1 MPMMKTLI
9 LPLLTLIL
17 TAACAG
23 QAPAPTPTPDIQA
36 TVQAAITAAMPTSA
50 PTAAAP
56 QHAHTPATVP
66 HPAPSPAVPTPA
78 PTPTLALAPTI
89 APTPPPSESM
99 KEMITQARPAV
110 VRIDNGAGTGT
121 GVIYDAQQQTAYII
135 TNHHVTA
142 DAPRLTV
149 TVNDAQTY
157 TAKVLGADTQR
168 DLALIAIC
176 CGDFHTLPFGDASQL
191 QTGDEIIAIGYALAL
206 DGPATITRGI
216 ISAIRYAPEYQS
228 DVIQTDAAINPGNSG
243 GPMLSMD
250 GEILGINTYIL
261 EQSGSGRPLEGLNF
275 AISGTTVQQTIPALR
290 RGQSRPTPAPTPT
303 PAAGAEYTAFGPI
316 SGELWHNP
324 ANGHIET
331 EYAQVNMAD
340 LLISATFI
348 NPYSAS
354 DNPWDYGFILR
365 RSGAGPDSQLIE
377 IIVTGQGRWTA
388 ASRRG
393 QPGEAREIARGTLGY
408 FDTAADG
415 QNTLWFA
422 ALGQRGIL
430 FVNGEYIASLDLSEV
445 ANPGDLAVITGAY
458 QGNEIDGAV
467 TRFKDFQA
475 IQLTH
480 IHGPHHGELK
490 HQPGFIT
497 QRPSG
502 ARSRDL
508 AAEADFAPP
517 PGDDWDYGFVIR
529 SPQSERMEVIGIT
542 GGRQWFHQTRK
553 PNAADYTLI
562 ASGII
567 PPENFRPDNNLLL
580 IAFNQNGLFFING
593 ILTARLDLSHNLNH
607 GEINI
612 MSGFFNTHPG
622 EPQYRN
628 FTVWTP

>member
-1 MPMMKTLI
+1 M
-9 LPLLTLIL
+9 
-17 TAACAG
+17 
-23 QAPAPTPTPDIQA
+23 
-36 TVQAAITAAMPTSA
+36 VS
-50 PTAAAP
+50 
-56 QHAHTPATVP
+56 
-66 HPAPSPAVPTPA
+66 
-78 PTPTLALAPTI
+78 
-89 APTPPPSESM
+89 
-99 KEMITQARPAV
+99 QARPAV
-110 VRIDNGAGTGT
+110 VRITTNTGSGSGAIFDTQG
-121 GVIYDAQQQTAYII
+121 QTAYII
-135 TNHHVTA
+135 TNHHVIE
-142 DAPRLTV
+142 DASRVTV
-149 TVNDAQTY
+149 TVNDSDHY
-157 TAKVLGADTQR
+157 TATVLGSDSTR
-168 DLALIAIC
+168 DLAVIRIC
-176 CGDFHTLPFGDASQL
+176 CGQFRKLDFGDASSL
-191 QTGDEIIAIGYALAL
+191 QPGDEIIAIGYALGL
-206 DGPATITRGI
+206 QGQATVTRGI
-216 ISAIRYAPEYQS
+216 ISAIRYYTSHRS

-331 EYAQVNMAD
+331 EYAQVDMAD

-354 DNPWDYGFILR
+354 ENPWDYGFILR
-365 RSGAGPDSQLIE
+365 RRGAGPDSRLIE

-393 QPGEAREIARGTLGY
+393 QPGEAHEIAGGTLGY

-415 QNTLWFA
+415 QNTLWLA
-422 ALGQRGIL
+422 ALGHRGIL

-475 IQLTH
+475 IQLTQ
-480 IHGPHHGELK
+480 IHGPHAGELK

-508 AAEADFAPP
+508 AAEADFANP

-529 SPQSERMEVIGIT
+529 SPQSDRMEVIGIT
-542 GGRQWFHQTRK
+542 GGRQWFHQTRT

-562 ASGII
+562 ASGVI

-593 ILTARLDLSHNLNH
+593 KLTARLDLSHNLNH

>member
-1 MPMMKTLI
+1 
-9 LPLLTLIL
+9 
-17 TAACAG
+17 
-23 QAPAPTPTPDIQA
+23 
-36 TVQAAITAAMPTSA
+36 
-50 PTAAAP
+50 
-56 QHAHTPATVP
+56 
-66 HPAPSPAVPTPA
+66 
-78 PTPTLALAPTI
+78 
-89 APTPPPSESM
+89 M

-303 PAAGAEYTAFGPI
+303 PAAGAQYTAFGPI

-348 NPYSAS
+348 NPYPAS
-354 DNPWDYGFILR
+354 ENSWDYGFILR
-365 RSGAGPDSQLIE
+365 RSGAGPDSRLIE

-393 QPGEAREIARGTLGY
+393 QPGDAQRNRARNPRLLRHRRRRTKHPLVRRPRP
-408 FDTAADG
+408 TRH
-415 QNTLWFA
+415 LVR
-422 ALGQRGIL
+422 QR
-430 FVNGEYIASLDLSEV
+430 
-445 ANPGDLAVITGAY
+445 
-458 QGNEIDGAV
+458 
-467 TRFKDFQA
+467 R
-475 IQLTH
+475 
-480 IHGPHHGELK
+480 IHRIPRPIRSR
-490 HQPGFIT
+490 QPR
-497 QRPSG
+497 RPSG
-502 ARSRDL
+502 NHRRLSRQRNRRRSNPVQGFPSHPANPNPR
-508 AAEADFAPP
+508 PP
-517 PGDDWDYGFVIR
+517 PRRTQASTRLHNPAPQR
-529 SPQSERMEVIGIT
+529 SADPATWPPKPISPTPPATT
-542 GGRQWFHQTRK
+542 GT
-553 PNAADYTLI
+553 T
-562 ASGII
+562 AS
-567 PPENFRPDNNLLL
+567 
-580 IAFNQNGLFFING
+580 
-593 ILTARLDLSHNLNH
+593 
-607 GEINI
+607 
-612 MSGFFNTHPG
+612 
-622 EPQYRN
+622 
-628 FTVWTP
+628 